1 MKRKYK
7 IQVLNLTL
15 IIFFTTLI
23 VFSFTA
29 CAKAAPKFETFKVER
44 GNIIDS
50 VTASGTVDSSEVKNY
65 SLQVS
70 GKVLN
75 ALKKGETFKSGQV
88 LISVDNRRNEILVS
102 QAEKSLAV
110 AENSLKIAKINYQQA
125 LDANHIAIQLADLNA
140 QKAQE
145 AAESALLSLEN
156 ANRSADL
163 AYESAISSL
172 ENIKNTYSWSVKSAK
187 SALDEAERL
196 LSAGPSAGPPAVTL
210 DDLEYN
216 VKIAEERWELAKA
229 EQQSSISSGEDNI
242 GSADIQSSGSIDSA
256 QNSYEQSLIGQSS
269 TYWSNLNSTQTAQ
282 TQIKLTAANIKQAQT
297 QLELSNINLEL
308 TKLELDKN
316 QISAPFDGIVL
327 SSTFSAGE
335 SAGTGMTAISV
346 ISSQFIIKADI
357 NETDIAKLNPGQ
369 KVEMTLDAYP
379 DKLLEGEIA
388 EISPI
393 AKSLAGIV
401 SFEIKV
407 KPDDSAQSYLKYGLS
422 ANVTI
427 IISKVENVLY
437 GPLQSVYEESG
448 KKYVDVLTENNES
461 KKVEITTGNSNY
473 DYIEIRSG
481 LGQGDEI
488 IISVIEEAAASGNMF
503 GP

>member
-7 IQVLNLTL
+7 IQILNLAL
-15 IIFFTTLI
+15 IIFLITLI

-29 CAKAAPKFETFKVER
+29 CRKAAPKFETFKVER
-44 GNIIDS
+44 GDIVES

-70 GKVLN
+70 GKVLD

-88 LISVDNRRNEILVS
+88 LISVDNRRNEILVN

-110 AENSLKIAKINYQQA
+110 AENSLKIANINYQQA
-125 LDANHIAIQLADLNA
+125 LNATHVAIQLS
-140 QKAQE
+140 Q
-145 AAESALLSLEN
+145 S
-156 ANRSADL
+156 
-163 AYESAISSL
+163 
-172 ENIKNTYSWSVKSAK
+172 NT
-187 SALDEAERL
+187 
-196 LSAGPSAGPPAVTL
+196 
-210 DDLEYN
+210 
-216 VKIAEERWELAKA
+216 KIAEQSVQNAYKALEDANILTDASINSAYVAIENAKNYLAEVKA
-229 EQQSSISSGEDNI
+229 SPLSTPATVTQAEGNVSSAEG
-242 GSADIQSSGSIDSA
+242 A
-256 QNSYEQSLIGQSS
+256 YEQAKESARSQTDGANSAYEQALANQSAS
-269 TYWSNLNSTQTAQ
+269 YWNNINSTQTAQ
-282 TQIKLTAANIKQAQT
+282 TQIKLTGANIKQAET

-327 SSTFSAGE
+327 SSTFSDGEFAGP
-335 SAGTGMTAISV
+335 GMTAISV

-369 KVEMTLDAYP
+369 KVEITLDAYP
-379 DKLLEGEIA
+379 DKLLQGKIA

-393 AKSLAGIV
+393 SKDLAGIV

-407 KPDDSAQSYLKYGLS
+407 KPDESAQSYLKYGLS

-437 GPLQSVYEESG
+437 APLQSVYEENG
-448 KKYVDVLTENNES
+448 KKYVDVLSENNES
-461 KKVEITTGNSNY
+461 KKVEITTGNYNY
-473 DYIEIRSG
+473 DYIEIKSG
-481 LGQGDEI
+481 LAEGDQI
-488 IISVIEEAAASGNMF
+488 IISKIEAAASGNMF
-503 GP
+503 GQ

>member
-1 MKRKYK
+1 MKKKYK
-7 IQVLNLTL
+7 IQILNLTL

-29 CAKAAPKFETFKVER
+29 CGEAAPKFETFKVER
-44 GNIIDS
+44 GDIVDS
-50 VTASGTVDSSEVKNY
+50 VTASGSVDSSEVRNY

-70 GKVLN
+70 GKVLD

-88 LISVDNRRNEILVS
+88 LISVDNRKNEILLS

-125 LDANHIAIQLADLNA
+125 LDANHIAIQLSQSNTMLAEQSVQNA
-140 QKAQE
+140 YKALE
-145 AAESALLSLEN
+145 DANILTDASINSAYNAIESAENYLDGVKSSPLST
-156 ANRSADL
+156 SAMIAQAEGNISSAEG
-163 AYESAISSL
+163 AYEQAKESARSQTDGA
-172 ENIKNTYSWSVKSAK
+172 NSA
-187 SALDEAERL
+187 
-196 LSAGPSAGPPAVTL
+196 
-210 DDLEYN
+210 
-216 VKIAEERWELAKA
+216 
-229 EQQSSISSGEDNI
+229 
-242 GSADIQSSGSIDSA
+242 
-256 QNSYEQSLIGQSS
+256 YEQALANQSTS
-269 TYWSNLNSTQTAQ
+269 YWNNINSTQTAQ
-282 TQIKLTAANIKQAQT
+282 TQIKLTAANIKQAET

-316 QISAPFDGIVL
+316 RISAPFDGIVL

-346 ISSQFIIKADI
+346 ISNQFIIKADI
-357 NETDIAKLNPGQ
+357 NETDIAKLSPGQ
-369 KVEMTLDAYP
+369 KVEISLDAYP
-379 DKLLEGEIA
+379 DNLLEGEIL

-393 AKSLAGIV
+393 SKSLAGIV

-437 GPLQSVYEESG
+437 GPLQSVYEENG
-448 KKYVDVLTENNES
+448 RKYVDILAENNES
-461 KKVEITTGNSNY
+461 KKVEITTGGYNY
-473 DYIEIRSG
+473 DYVEIKSG
-481 LGQGDEI
+481 LVQGDKI
-488 IISVIEEAAASGNMF
+488 IISVIEEPAASGNMF
-503 GP
+503 GQ

>member
-44 GNIIDS
+44 GNIVDS

-70 GKVLN
+70 GKVLD

-88 LISVDNRRNEILVS
+88 LISVDNSRNEILVS

-125 LDANHIAIQLADLNA
+125 LNANHVAIQLSQSNTNIAEQSVQNAYKALEDANILTDASINSAYDAIENAKNYLNGVKSTPLSTPAMIA
-140 QKAQE
+140 QAEGNVSSAEGAYEQAK
-145 AAESALLSLEN
+145 ESARSQTDG
-156 ANRSADL
+156 ANS
-163 AYESAISSL
+163 AYEQALANQSASYWN
-172 ENIKNTYSWSVKSAK
+172 NI
-187 SALDEAERL
+187 
-196 LSAGPSAGPPAVTL
+196 
-210 DDLEYN
+210 
-216 VKIAEERWELAKA
+216 
-229 EQQSSISSGEDNI
+229 
-242 GSADIQSSGSIDSA
+242 
-256 QNSYEQSLIGQSS
+256 
-269 TYWSNLNSTQTAQ
+269 NSTQAAQ
-282 TQIKLTAANIKQAQT
+282 TQIKLTAANIKQAET

-327 SSTFSAGE
+327 SSNFSDGEFAGP
-335 SAGTGMTAISV
+335 GMTAISV
-346 ISSQFIIKADI
+346 ISSRFIIKADI
-357 NETDIAKLNPGQ
+357 NETDIAKLSPGQ

-393 AKSLAGIV
+393 SQSLAGIV

-407 KPDDSAQSYLKYGLS
+407 KPDDLAQSYLKYGLS

-448 KKYVDVLTENNES
+448 RKYVDVLTENNES
-461 KKVEITTGNSNY
+461 KKVEITTGSYNF
-473 DYIEIRSG
+473 DYVEIKSG
-481 LGQGDEI
+481 LTEGDEI

-503 GP
+503 GQ